1 MTDTTLPPLNFDELC
16 DLLVP
21 LGTINSPSE
30 LHGLLCGKL
39 CGGAQLSEV
48 HWLLDAVEF
57 LDFTQAPDER
67 VRNALTQLYQTSL
80 TQLGDGF
87 SLKLMLPDDEV
98 ELSQRTAALG
108 QWCYG
113 FLTGFGSA
121 GKADRVLT
129 DDVEDGLRDL
139 AAIAQIAIED
149 GEDDADEA
157 DFAEVSEYVRMLAAS
172 LFLEFG
178 AEALQA
184 AKATIAPPSSD
195 QIH

>member
-1 MTDTTLPPLNFDELC
+1 MNDTNHIPLNFDDLC
-16 DLLVP
+16 NLLVP

-39 CGGAQLSEV
+39 SGGAELGEIS
-48 HWLLDAVEF
+48 WLLEAVEF

-67 VRNALTQLYQTSL
+67 VRDALSQLYQT
-80 TQLGDGF
+80 TRAQLSDGF
-87 SLKLMLPDDEV
+87 SLKLMLPDDDI

-129 DDVEDGLRDL
+129 EDVEDGLRDL

-149 GEDDADEA
+149 GDDDADEA
-157 DFAEVSEYVRMLAAS
+157 DFAEVSEYVRMMAAS
-172 LFLEFG
+172 LYLEY
-178 AEALQA
+178 ASETPKSQLSS
-184 AKATIAPPSSD
+184 PPPSD

>member
-1 MTDTTLPPLNFDELC
+1 MTDTNLLPLTFDDLC

-39 CGGAQLSEV
+39 SGGATLGEV
-48 HWLLDAVEF
+48 PWLLDAVEF

-67 VRNALTQLYQTSL
+67 VRNALTQLYYTTL

-87 SLKLMLPDDEV
+87 SLRLMLPDDEV

-121 GKADRVLT
+121 GNTERVLT
-129 DDVEDGLRDL
+129 EDVEDGLRDL
-139 AAIAQIAIED
+139 ASIAQIAIED
-149 GEDDADEA
+149 GEDEADEA
-157 DFAEVSEYVRMLAAS
+157 DFTEVSEYVRMLAAS
-172 LFLEFG
+172 LFLEYG
-178 AEALQA
+178 AEVLRTAQT
-184 AKATIAPPSSD
+184 TIAPPSSD

>member
-1 MTDTTLPPLNFDELC
+1 M
-16 DLLVP
+16 
-21 LGTINSPSE
+21 
-30 LHGLLCGKL
+30 
-39 CGGAQLSEV
+39 
-48 HWLLDAVEF
+48 
-57 LDFTQAPDER
+57 
-67 VRNALTQLYQTSL
+67 RNALSQLYHTAL

-129 DDVEDGLRDL
+129 EDVEEGLRDL
-139 AAIAQIAIED
+139 AAIAQIAVED

-172 LFLEFG
+172 LYLEY
-178 AEALQA
+178 
-184 AKATIAPPSSD
+184 APEGQKPQLTSPSPSD